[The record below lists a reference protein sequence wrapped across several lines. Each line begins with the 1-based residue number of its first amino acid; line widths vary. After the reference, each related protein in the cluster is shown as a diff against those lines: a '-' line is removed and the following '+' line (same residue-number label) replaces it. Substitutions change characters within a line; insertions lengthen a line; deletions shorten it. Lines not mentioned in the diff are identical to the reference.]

1 VIGRRDFITLLGGGA
16 TAWPLVAR
24 AQQAAMPVIGFLNS
38 QSPGPFSHMV
48 AAFLRGMNEAGIVV
62 ERDVVVEYRWAEGRY
77 DLLPALARELVSRRV
92 AVLAATGGEP
102 VAFAAKEATSTIPIV
117 FSIGS
122 DAARLGLVQRINRPG
137 GNITGVT
144 LLTYEI
150 DSKRLGLLLQ
160 MAPSIR
166 LLGALINPDFP
177 TAERQRQEILDA
189 ASRSG
194 LDTRFAFARA
204 EGEFEQAFETLM
216 QQKVDALMVCA
227 DPLFN
232 SRRARLIALAARS
245 RLPAMYEFREF
256 PLDGGLMSY
265 GVDIVDIYRQVGR
278 YTAAILKGASPA
290 ELPVLQPTKFALTV
304 NLATARTLGLNVP
317 PMLLALADEVIE

>member
-1 VIGRRDFITLLGGGA
+1 MRRRDFIAGIAGSTALGLA
-16 TAWPLVAR
+16 AR
-24 AQQAAMPVIGFLNS
+24 AQQMPVIGFLNS

-48 AAFLRGMNEAGIVV
+48 AAFLRGMSESGFVV
-62 ERDVVVEYRWAEGRY
+62 GQNIAVEFRWADGHY
-77 DLLPALARELVSRRV
+77 DRLPALARELVSRRV

-102 VAFAAKEATSTIPIV
+102 SAFAAKEATSTIPIV
-117 FSIGS
+117 FSIGG
-122 DAARLGLVQRINRPG
+122 DAARLGLVQQINRPG

-144 LLTYEI
+144 LLTREI
-150 DSKRLGLLLQ
+150 DGKRIGLLLQ

-177 TAERQRQEILDA
+177 TAERQRQDVLDA

-194 LDTRFAFARA
+194 LDVRFALARS
-204 EGEFEQAFETLM
+204 EGEFGQAFEVLV
-216 QQKVDALMVCA
+216 QQKVDALTVCA

-232 SRRARLIALAARS
+232 SRRPRLIALAAQS

-256 PLDGGLMSY
+256 PLDGGLISY

-278 YTAAILKGASPA
+278 YTAAVLKGASPA
-290 ELPVLQPTKFALTV
+290 ELPVLQPTKFALTI
-304 NLATARTLGLNVP
+304 NLGTAKALGLTVP

>member
-1 VIGRRDFITLLGGGA
+1 
-16 TAWPLVAR
+16 
-24 AQQAAMPVIGFLNS
+24 
-38 QSPGPFSHMV
+38 
-48 AAFLRGMNEAGIVV
+48 
-62 ERDVVVEYRWAEGRY
+62 
-77 DLLPALARELVSRRV
+77 
-92 AVLAATGGEP
+92 
-102 VAFAAKEATSTIPIV
+102 
-117 FSIGS
+117 
-122 DAARLGLVQRINRPG
+122 LGLVQRINRPG

-144 LLTYEI
+144 FLTYEI

-160 MAPSIR
+160 MAPNIR

-189 ASRSG
+189 TSRSG

-256 PLDGGLMSY
+256 PLDGGLIIY

-278 YTAAILKGASPA
+278 YTADIGSIGRAAGPA
-290 ELPVLQPTKFALTV
+290 T
-304 NLATARTLGLNVP
+304 
-317 PMLLALADEVIE
+317 DEIRAHRQSRHS

>member
-1 VIGRRDFITLLGGGA
+1 MGSSLILRRRRR
-16 TAWPLVAR
+16 LVATSRGRTIRMFPRPRGSVRRSSTPPPGR
-24 AQQAAMPVIGFLNS
+24 AF
-38 QSPGPFSHMV
+38 
-48 AAFLRGMNEAGIVV
+48 
-62 ERDVVVEYRWAEGRY
+62 
-77 DLLPALARELVSRRV
+77 
-92 AVLAATGGEP
+92 
-102 VAFAAKEATSTIPIV
+102 
-117 FSIGS
+117 
-122 DAARLGLVQRINRPG
+122 
-137 GNITGVT
+137 
-144 LLTYEI
+144 
-150 DSKRLGLLLQ
+150 
-160 MAPSIR
+160 
-166 LLGALINPDFP
+166 
-177 TAERQRQEILDA
+177 
-189 ASRSG
+189 
-194 LDTRFAFARA
+194 DTRFAFARA
-204 EGEFEQAFETLM
+204 QDEFEQAFETLM

-256 PLDGGLMSY
+256 PLDGGLISY